1 MRVTV
6 RSKVTVKVQVSRV
19 RLRERI
25 RVEDFGH
32 GGVRA

>member
-6 RSKVTVKVQVSRV
+6 RAKVTVQVSRV